1 VGVREW
7 RRNKTMKQNQT
18 SIYRIA
24 RELRQKTTETEK
36 ILWNELRGNKLG
48 IKFRRQSAFILGK
61 YRYVADFYCHDKKLI
76 IEIDGGY
83 HNEEEMKELDKF
95 REEVFD
101 HYSYKVI
108 RFTNKEI
115 KNNIDLVI
123 NKIKNEIID

>member
-1 VGVREW
+1 
-7 RRNKTMKQNQT
+7 MKQNQT